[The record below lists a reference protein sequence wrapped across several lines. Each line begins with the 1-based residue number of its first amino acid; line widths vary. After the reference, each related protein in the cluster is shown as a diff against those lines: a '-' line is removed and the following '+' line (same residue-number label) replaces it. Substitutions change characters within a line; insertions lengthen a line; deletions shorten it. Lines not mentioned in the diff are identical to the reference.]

1 MEDDIIKIDVPTFIR
16 LLELAREDI
25 KTDPP
30 IHFVAEIVT
39 RLSQDRVVTMD
50 DYENIIAYMNKNKQ
64 PDELDTIK
72 RLGGIKNASN

>member
-1 MEDDIIKIDVPTFIR
+1 MNEDDVIKIDVPTFIR

-50 DYENIIAYMNKNKQ
+50 DYENIIAYMNKNEK
-64 PDELDTIK
+64 PDELTDIK
-72 RLGGIKNASN
+72 RLGGMS

>member
-1 MEDDIIKIDVPTFIR
+1 MNEDDVIKIDVPTFIR

-50 DYENIIAYMNKNKQ
+50 DYENIVAYMNKNQKSN
-64 PDELDTIK
+64 ELDDIK
-72 RLGGIKNASN
+72 RLGGMT